1 MELTKKL
8 ILEDLLDEPGIKSDE
23 TPLDNTIPDVTSNID
38 IPEPQL
44 TEPECDNFNLGIIS
58 DVLNKDLDLFN
69 FIQSILQDKNIKE
82 EVNQILLSVADDL
95 ALSIGKLQE
104 GIKLAADDHN
114 EDLIT
119 QGQDEVKD
127 IDINVKEE

>member
-8 ILEDLLDEPGIKSDE
+8 ILEDWLDEPDIKSDK
-23 TPLDNTIPDVTSNID
+23 TSLDNIIPDVTSNID

-58 DVLNKDLDLFN
+58 DILNKDLDLFN

-82 EVNQILLSVADDL
+82 EVNQILSSVADDL

>member
-8 ILEDLLDEPGIKSDE
+8 ILEDLLDEPDIESNE
-23 TPLDNTIPDVTSNID
+23 TSLDNIIPDVTSNID

-82 EVNQILLSVADDL
+82 EVNQILSSVADDL

>member
-8 ILEDLLDEPGIKSDE
+8 ILEDLLDEPDIKSDE
-23 TPLDNTIPDVTSNID
+23 TSLDNTIPDVTSNID

>member
-8 ILEDLLDEPGIKSDE
+8 ILEDLLDQPDIESNE
-23 TPLDNTIPDVTSNID
+23 TSLDNIIPDVTSNID

-82 EVNQILLSVADDL
+82 EVNQILSSVADDL

>member
-1 MELTKKL
+1 MALTKKL
-8 ILEDLLDEPGIKSDE
+8 ILEDLLDEPTIKSDE
-23 TPLDNTIPDVTSNID
+23 TSLDNIIPDVTSNID

>member
-8 ILEDLLDEPGIKSDE
+8 ILEDLLDDLGVKSEE
-23 TPLDNTIPDVTSNID
+23 TPLDTIIPDVTSDID

-82 EVNQILLSVADDL
+82 EVNQILSSVADDL

>member
-8 ILEDLLDEPGIKSDE
+8 ILEDLLDQPDIESNE
-23 TPLDNTIPDVTSNID
+23 TSLDNIIPDVTSNID

>member
-8 ILEDLLDEPGIKSDE
+8 ILEDLLDEPTIKSDE
-23 TPLDNTIPDVTSNID
+23 TSLDNIIPDVTSNID

-82 EVNQILLSVADDL
+82 EVNDILSSVADDL

-104 GIKLAADDHN
+104 GIKLATDDHN
-114 EDLIT
+114 EDLII

-127 IDINVKEE
+127 INLTTEEE

>member
-8 ILEDLLDEPGIKSDE
+8 ILEDLLDDLGVKSEE
-23 TPLDNTIPDVTSNID
+23 TSLDNTIPDITNNID

-44 TEPECDNFNLGIIS
+44 TDSECDNFNLGIIS

-82 EVNQILLSVADDL
+82 EVSDILSSVADDL

-104 GIKLAADDHN
+104 GIKLATDDHN
-114 EDLIT
+114 EDLII

-127 IDINVKEE
+127 INLNAEEE

>member
-8 ILEDLLDEPGIKSDE
+8 ILEDLLDEPDIESNE
-23 TPLDNTIPDVTSNID
+23 TSLDNIIPDVTSNID

-82 EVNQILLSVADDL
+82 EVSDILSSVADDL

>member
-8 ILEDLLDEPGIKSDE
+8 ILEDLLDEPDIKSDE
-23 TPLDNTIPDVTSNID
+23 TPLDNSIPNVTSNID

>member
-8 ILEDLLDEPGIKSDE
+8 ILEDLLDEPDIESNE
-23 TPLDNTIPDVTSNID
+23 TSLDNIIPDVTSNID

>member
-8 ILEDLLDEPGIKSDE
+8 ILEDLLDDLGVKSEE
-23 TPLDNTIPDVTSNID
+23 TSLDNIIPDLTSTID

-44 TEPECDNFNLGIIS
+44 TDPECDNFNLGIIS

-82 EVNQILLSVADDL
+82 EVNDILSSVADDL

-104 GIKLAADDHN
+104 GIKLATDDHN
-114 EDLIT
+114 EDLII

-127 IDINVKEE
+127 INLNAEEE

>member
-8 ILEDLLDEPGIKSDE
+8 ILEDLLDEPEIESNE
-23 TPLDNTIPDVTSNID
+23 TSLDNIIPDVTSNID

>member
-8 ILEDLLDEPGIKSDE
+8 ILEDLLDEPDIKSDE
-23 TPLDNTIPDVTSNID
+23 TSLDNSIPDVTSNID
-38 IPEPQL
+38 ISEPQL

-82 EVNQILLSVADDL
+82 EVNDILSSVADDL

-104 GIKLAADDHN
+104 GIKLATDDHN
-114 EDLIT
+114 EDLII

-127 IDINVKEE
+127 TNLNAEEE

>member
-8 ILEDLLDEPGIKSDE
+8 ILEDLLDEPDIKSDE
-23 TPLDNTIPDVTSNID
+23 TSLDNTIPDVTSNID

-119 QGQDEVKD
+119 QGQDEIKD

>member
-8 ILEDLLDEPGIKSDE
+8 ILEDLLDEPAIKSDE
-23 TPLDNTIPDVTSNID
+23 TSLDNIIPDVTSNID
-38 IPEPQL
+38 ILEPQL

>member
-8 ILEDLLDEPGIKSDE
+8 ILEDLLDEPDIKSDK
-23 TPLDNTIPDVTSNID
+23 TSLDNIIPDVTSNID

>member
-8 ILEDLLDEPGIKSDE
+8 ILEDLLDEPDIKSDE
-23 TPLDNTIPDVTSNID
+23 TSLDNSIPDVTSDID

>member
-8 ILEDLLDEPGIKSDE
+8 ILEDLLDDLSIKSEE
-23 TPLDNTIPDVTSNID
+23 TPLDNSIPDITSDID
-38 IPEPQL
+38 ISEPQL
-44 TEPECDNFNLGIIS
+44 TDSECDNFNLGIIS

-82 EVNQILLSVADDL
+82 EVNQILSSVADDL

>member
-8 ILEDLLDEPGIKSDE
+8 ILEDLLDELGVKSDE
-23 TPLDNTIPDVTSNID
+23 TSLDNIIPDITSDTD

-44 TEPECDNFNLGIIS
+44 TDTECDNFNLGIIS

>member
-8 ILEDLLDEPGIKSDE
+8 ILEDLLDEPDIKSDE
-23 TPLDNTIPDVTSNID
+23 TSLDNSIPDVTSNID
-38 IPEPQL
+38 ISEPQL

-82 EVNQILLSVADDL
+82 EVNQILSSVADDL

>member
-8 ILEDLLDEPGIKSDE
+8 ILEDLLDEPDIESNE
-23 TPLDNTIPDVTSNID
+23 TSLDNIIPDVTSNID
-38 IPEPQL
+38 ILEPQL

>member
-8 ILEDLLDEPGIKSDE
+8 ILEDLLDEPDIKSDE
-23 TPLDNTIPDVTSNID
+23 TPLDNSIPDITSNID

>member
-8 ILEDLLDEPGIKSDE
+8 ILEDLLDEPTIKSDE
-23 TPLDNTIPDVTSNID
+23 TSLDNIIPDATSNID

-44 TEPECDNFNLGIIS
+44 TDSECDNFNLGIIS

-82 EVNQILLSVADDL
+82 EVNQILSSVADDL

>member
-8 ILEDLLDEPGIKSDE
+8 ILEDLLDEPDIKSDE
-23 TPLDNTIPDVTSNID
+23 TPLDNSIPDVTSNID
-38 IPEPQL
+38 ILEPQL

>member
-8 ILEDLLDEPGIKSDE
+8 ILEDLLDEPDIKSDE
-23 TPLDNTIPDVTSNID
+23 TSLDNTIPDVTSNID

-114 EDLIT
+114 EELIT
-119 QGQDEVKD
+119 QGQVEVKD
-127 IDINVKEE
+127 IDINVTED

>member
-8 ILEDLLDEPGIKSDE
+8 ILEDLLDEPDIESNE
-23 TPLDNTIPDVTSNID
+23 TSLDNIIPDVTSNID

-82 EVNQILLSVADDL
+82 EVNQILSSVADDL

-119 QGQDEVKD
+119 EGQDEVKD

>member
-8 ILEDLLDEPGIKSDE
+8 ILEDLLDEPDIKSDE
-23 TPLDNTIPDVTSNID
+23 TSLDNSIPDVTSNID
-38 IPEPQL
+38 ISEPQL

>member
-8 ILEDLLDEPGIKSDE
+8 ILEDLLDEPDIKSDE
-23 TPLDNTIPDVTSNID
+23 TPLDNSIPDVTSNID

>member
-8 ILEDLLDEPGIKSDE
+8 ILEDLLDEPDIKSDE
-23 TPLDNTIPDVTSNID
+23 TPLDNIIPDVTSNID

-82 EVNQILLSVADDL
+82 EVSDILSSVADDL

-104 GIKLAADDHN
+104 GIKLATDDHN
-114 EDLIT
+114 EDLII

-127 IDINVKEE
+127 TNLNAEEE